1 MPAIRQALIRSIC
14 YRPVGARS
22 PFFSLICSFLPLP
35 LPIIIIIRH
44 QLVLL
49 RLLLDLFRVAS
60 RGNMSTSK
68 TAKLANNFRVRNEK
82 EKAKFSWGSASSIEN
97 QRTNTRASTHTHRH
111 TPCAHTHL
119 FGVVKFNKSRTVGC
133 N

>member
-14 YRPVGARS
+14 YRPGGEGCS

-49 RLLLDLFRVAS
+49 RLLLWLLLDLFRVAS

-97 QRTNTRASTHTHRH
+97 QRTNTRASTHTHTQLH
-111 TPCAHTHL
+111 TMCAYT
-119 FGVVKFNKSRTVGC
+119 FIWRC
-133 N
+133 EI